1 MVRLPG
7 FDNRA
12 DVQDRDD
19 KRERRQIGTVPR
31 PILHIYMCVYVYE
44 KGQGKKGKRRKG
56 KKKGKERNRYLTL
69 LWTDSIGWRGLR
81 NGGRNPVCEWFPCL

>member
-56 KKKGKERNRYLTL
+56 KKKGKKEIDTL
-69 LWTDSIGWRGLR
+69 LFCGPI
-81 NGGRNPVCEWFPCL
+81 P

>member
-56 KKKGKERNRYLTL
+56 KKKKGKKEIDTL
-69 LWTDSIGWRGLR
+69 LFCGPI
-81 NGGRNPVCEWFPCL
+81 P

>member
-31 PILHIYMCVYVYE
+31 PILHIYMCVYVY
-44 KGQGKKGKRRKG
+44 
-56 KKKGKERNRYLTL
+56 
-69 LWTDSIGWRGLR
+69 
-81 NGGRNPVCEWFPCL
+81 V